1 MKLSEKWLRTFA
13 DPDADSAALARAL
26 TLAGLMVDAVTPA
39 GPPLTGIVAGRVVE
53 CEPHPAA
60 DHLYVCRVDVGQGKP
75 RQIVC
80 GAPNARVGLCTPV
93 AVPGVALP
101 GGSVIMAADLRGV
114 ESAGMMCSVRE
125 LMLGDDHDTVMELP
139 SDTAPGTPVAELLDL
154 DDRVFEFD
162 LTPNRGDCFS
172 ALGIAREVAAV
183 YALPAPALA
192 AEAVAATCDDAF
204 DIRVADLDDCP
215 VYCGRVVRGV
225 DALRP
230 SPPWLQERLRRA
242 GIRPLGAAVDVTAYV
257 MLECGQPL
265 HAFDLAQLAGGIQV
279 RRAQRGEALAL
290 LDGQRVELDD
300 GVLVIADAERVLAL
314 AGVMGGLD
322 SAVGDGTRDVFLESA
337 HFAPLA
343 VAGRARRFGL
353 HTDAA
358 LRFER
363 GVDPALPAVALERAT
378 RLLIDIAGGEPGPVT
393 RAGAV
398 AAPYRDAPI
407 RLRRARIETLL
418 GVAIDDA
425 TVTALLGQLQL
436 TAEQVSDGWAVTVP
450 SYRFDLEIEADLVEE
465 VARLYGYDRIPV
477 RDAAV
482 PATMSSAPERIASA
496 ERIDAVLVQ
505 RGYQQVITYSFVAA
519 ELHRQLGIDA
529 GALRLENPISD
540 DLAEMRTSLWPGLLG
555 CLQHN
560 AKRQQ
565 GRVRIFE
572 TGLRFISEDTEL
584 RQEKVL
590 AGLAWGD
597 RHPAQWGLAQGTV
610 DFYDAKADCEALLA
624 GRKATFERA
633 PHPALHPGQ
642 SAQVVVDGARVGWL
656 GTLHPRI
663 VHALDLARPPVVFEL
678 AYAAV
683 ATRPAPAVRP
693 VSRFPAL
700 RRDLALVVG
709 EEVTAGR
716 LLAEVD
722 AIRPE
727 WLERRFIFDIY
738 RGKGVEPGRKSVALG
753 LILQETSRT
762 LTDTEADA
770 FVQQLVDHLGK
781 RTGAT
786 LRD

>member
-13 DPDADSAALARAL
+13 DPDVDTATLARAL
-26 TLAGLMVDAVTPA
+26 TMAGLMVDAVTPA
-39 GPPLTGIVAGRVVE
+39 GPPLTGIVAGCVVD

-60 DHLYVCRVDVGQGKP
+60 DHLHVCRVDVGKGKP

-80 GAPNARVGLCTPV
+80 GAANARVGLCTPV

-114 ESAGMMCSVRE
+114 NSDGMMCSERE
-125 LMLGDDHDTVMELP
+125 LMLGDDHDAVMELP
-139 SDTAPGTPVAELLDL
+139 PGTRPGMPVAELLDL
-154 DDRVFEFD
+154 DDQVFEFD
-162 LTPNRGDCFS
+162 LTPNRADCFS
-172 ALGIAREVAAV
+172 ALGVAREVAAI
-183 YALPAPALA
+183 YALPAPAVA
-192 AEAVAATCDDAF
+192 AEPVAATCNDTL
-204 DIRVADLDDCP
+204 DIRIADKDDCP
-215 VYCGRVVRGV
+215 VYCGRIVRGI

-230 SPPWLQERLRRA
+230 SPSWLQERLRRA

-257 MLECGQPL
+257 MLEYGQPL
-265 HAFDLAQLAGGIQV
+265 HAFDLAKLSGGVQV
-279 RRAQRGEALAL
+279 RRAQKGESLTL
-290 LDGQRVELDD
+290 LDGQLVELDD
-300 GVLVIADAERVLAL
+300 GVLVIADAERVIAL

-322 SAVGDGTRDVFLESA
+322 SAVGEGTQDVFIESA

-353 HTDAA
+353 HTDAS

-363 GVDPALPAVALERAT
+363 GVDPALPEAALERAT
-378 RLLIDIAGGEPGPVT
+378 QLLIDIAGGEAGPVT
-393 RAGAV
+393 QTGTL
-398 AAPYRDAPI
+398 AAPRRETPI
-407 RLRRARIETLL
+407 RLRRARLETLL

-425 TVTALLGQLQL
+425 TVVDLLERLQL
-436 TAEQVSDGWAVTVP
+436 TAKSEADGWAVTVP

-465 VARLYGYDRIPV
+465 LARLFGYDRIPT
-477 RDAAV
+477 RDAGART
-482 PATMSSAPERIASA
+482 TMLTAPECVASPERI
-496 ERIDAVLVQ
+496 DQVLVQ
-505 RGYQQVITYSFVAA
+505 RGYQQVVTYSFVAA
-519 ELHRQLGIDA
+519 ELHRQLGIGS

-540 DLAEMRTSLWPGLLG
+540 ELAEMRTSLWPGLIA

-572 TGLRFISEDTEL
+572 SGLRFISKENDL
-584 RQEKVL
+584 KQEKMI
-590 AGLAWGD
+590 AGLLWGD
-597 RHPAQWGLAQGTV
+597 RYSAQWGLPQGAA

-624 GRKATFERA
+624 GRAAIFEAA

-642 SAQVVVDGARVGWL
+642 SAQIVVDGGRIGWL

-663 VHALDLARPPVVFEL
+663 VQALDLARPPVLFEL
-678 AYAAV
+678 AYTVVSA
-683 ATRPAPAVRP
+683 RPAPEARP

-700 RRDLALVVG
+700 RRDLALVVS

-722 AIRPE
+722 AIRPD
-727 WLERRFIFDIY
+727 WLDRRFIFDIY

-770 FVQQLVDHLGK
+770 FVQRLVEHLGK
-781 RTGAT
+781 RTGAS